1 MCQWQLLWYTV
12 NQKILEKHKKN
23 ILFLFW
29 INTSGPTAILF
40 KRESFFYAILL
51 PVCHTHFSP
60 WRGNDLVVTFPP
72 PLPSFL
78 HCKKIPPLHYES
90 GEREDHTQKSGGGGD
105 SSRFRDFG
113 IWIRF
118 RRYIR
123 IKSSIFLLHSV
134 NDTAELDLAVSM
146 TLLSLIPQCFFKK
159 FKQSLRNICKAL
171 HFNTNIV

>member
-12 NQKILEKHKKN
+12 NQKILEKHKK
-23 ILFLFW
+23 IFFFC
-29 INTSGPTAILF
+29 S
-40 KRESFFYAILL
+40 ESTLLAQQQSYLKEKVFYAILL

-146 TLLSLIPQCFFKK
+146 TLLSLIPQCRWQRGGFF
-159 FKQSLRNICKAL
+159 
-171 HFNTNIV
+171 